1 MAPETIQVDP
11 ADTEQTA
18 AALRAAGLRAPLD
31 CDTPEQIAQWG
42 QCFKLTTPQGTC
54 AFVLRRKG
62 SVLWI
67 DGAGAIEGQ
76 GFTGP
81 GLDLCMEIARQC
93 GSSELAFETSR
104 PGLVRA
110 SEAKGFQVAGY
121 IMKAKVQ

>member
-1 MAPETIQVDP
+1 MAPKTIQVAP
-11 ADTEQTA
+11 ADADKTA

-31 CDTPEQIAQWG
+31 CDTPEQIAAHG
-42 QCFKLTTPQGTC
+42 DCFKLTTDQGTC

-81 GLDLCMEIARQC
+81 GLELCMEIARQC
-93 GSSELAFETSR
+93 GCSELAFETSR

-121 IMKAKVQ
+121 IMKAKI

>member
-1 MAPETIQVDP
+1 MAPEAIQVTP

-18 AALRAAGLRAPLD
+18 VALRAAGLRAPLP
-31 CDTPEQIAQWG
+31 CDTPEQIAAHG
-42 QCFKLTTPQGTC
+42 DCFKLTTDQGTC

-81 GLDLCMEIARQC
+81 GLDLCLEIARQSGC
-93 GSSELAFETSR
+93 TELAFETAR

-110 SEAKGFQVAGY
+110 SQAKGFEVAGY